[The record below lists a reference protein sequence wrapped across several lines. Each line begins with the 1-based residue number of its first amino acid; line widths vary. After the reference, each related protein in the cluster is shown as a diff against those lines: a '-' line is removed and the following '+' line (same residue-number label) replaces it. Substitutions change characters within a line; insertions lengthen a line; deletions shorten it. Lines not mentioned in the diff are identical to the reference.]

1 MDKVLRKVSLLVF
14 VISLSAPLF
23 ALDFQ
28 GIMFADYY
36 GDIEYTTEYDN
47 IRSRLYFQPTLSG
60 SLFDYTVDFEL
71 SANLFYDPLGD
82 PNLTKPEN
90 ILREAYFFIPFGNF
104 DISLGQKFVSP
115 GMTDVFSPLNNVN
128 GEYAYKLSLDDP
140 YDGRRADLLVQIQ
153 YYPDFDNSIQLIY
166 VPFPRPDYEPT
177 EPINMVINPDID
189 IDFSFDA
196 DPYMLDNAHSF
207 FLSYNHISASFDLQ
221 LNYAFYTEQT
231 PGFDISNLNYGASLT
246 GDAVSMYTRNH
257 TFGGSYGTSFN
268 GYAYVEEVAF
278 NLTEDLDGTNIAIK
292 NSDITLNSQIMRT
305 FSDGT
310 FAQLN
315 IIYQHIINF
324 DKFDTTYSA
333 SVEEDLV
340 EEFNGYFNQPVQ
352 NIVFLI
358 GHIHN
363 SFFHDRL
370 YLALNAGFFFSAD
383 IYLAPR
389 IAFVF
394 SDSMKLETGADIK
407 TGEPS
412 DLFLARGNLWDNYYV
427 RLKYEY

>member
-1 MDKVLRKVSLLVF
+1 MGKVIKKVSLIILVVF
-14 VISLSAPLF
+14 LSAPLF

-36 GDIEYTTEYDN
+36 GDIEYTTDYEN
-47 IRSRLYFQPTLSG
+47 IRSRLYFQPAISG

-82 PNLTKPEN
+82 PDLIEAEN
-90 ILREAYFFIPFGNF
+90 ILREAYFFIPFGNV

-140 YDGRRADLLVQIQ
+140 YDGRRADLMVQIQ
-153 YYPDFDNSIQLIY
+153 YYPNFDDSIQLIY
-166 VPFPRPDYEPT
+166 VPFPRPDYEPDKT
-177 EPINMVINPDID
+177 VNMVYQDID
-189 IDFSFDA
+189 IDFSFDS
-196 DPYMLDNAHSF
+196 DPYMLDNAHSL
-207 FLSYNHISASFDLQ
+207 FLSYSHISASFDLQ

-231 PGFDISNLNYGASLT
+231 PNFDLDLINGSPLT
-246 GDAVSMYTRNH
+246 GDVSLLYTRNH
-257 TFGGSYGTSFN
+257 IFGGAYGTSFG
-268 GYAYVEEVAF
+268 GYAFVEEVAF
-278 NLTEDLDGTNIAIK
+278 NFTEDLDGTNIGIK
-292 NSDITLNSQIMRT
+292 NSDITLNSQIT
-305 FSDGT
+305 GTLPGGT

-324 DKFDTTYSA
+324 DRGDNTYPD
-333 SVEEDLV
+333 SVQEDLV
-340 EEFNGYFNQPVQ
+340 EEFNTYFNQPVQ
-352 NIVFLI
+352 NIAFLI

-370 YLALNAGFFFSAD
+370 YLALNAGFFFSTD

-389 IAFVF
+389 VAFVL
-394 SDSMKLETGADIK
+394 SDGIKLETGADIK
-407 TGEPS
+407 TGEYS
-412 DLFLARGNLWDNYYV
+412 KKYLTRGNLMDNYFV